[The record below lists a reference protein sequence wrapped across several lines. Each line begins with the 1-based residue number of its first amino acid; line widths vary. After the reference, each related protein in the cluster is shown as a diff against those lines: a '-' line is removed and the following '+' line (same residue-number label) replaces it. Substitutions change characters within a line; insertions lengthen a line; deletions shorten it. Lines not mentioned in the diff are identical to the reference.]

1 MQKQSKSFT
10 HFYFY
15 LDFLSI
21 SLGYKLGITTAMID
35 TDKTATTTNVNENKE
50 GNTSIMSTTLILE
63 TGLLQQTV
71 TWYKIRHT
79 ALQYGGFCTM

>member
-10 HFYFY
+10 HYVY
-15 LDFLSI
+15 VDYLSI
-21 SLGYKLGITTAMID
+21 SLGCKLGITTAMVD
-35 TDKTATTTNVNENKE
+35 TDKTTTTTNVNENKE
-50 GNTSIMSTTLILE
+50 GNTSIISTTLTLE
-63 TGLLQQTV
+63 IGLLQQTV